1 MSIQECSLE
10 RRSTIRDLLGVSF
23 FLPEIPAL
31 CRVGTQWVFSGVT
44 AYSLYQ
50 GLWFSSEPVTHNQL
64 ALWDGYT
71 EPRTVWLL
79 VALE

>member
-1 MSIQECSLE
+1 M
-10 RRSTIRDLLGVSF
+10 
-23 FLPEIPAL
+23 
-31 CRVGTQWVFSGVT
+31 VGTQWVFSGVT

>member
-1 MSIQECSLE
+1 MLVGKEVNHQ
-10 RRSTIRDLLGVSF
+10 RSPRGQLLSPRDPSTV
-23 FLPEIPAL
+23 
-31 CRVGTQWVFSGVT
+31 VGTQWVFSGVT